1 MDPMQSSADAAEIV
15 PRSPEVMSPDD
26 TGLLVIDMQEK
37 LLAAVPAG
45 AQIVW
50 NVRRLLEAAAL
61 LGLHSAATEQYPEAL
76 GQTVGQLK
84 AHLPAPLRKLTFS
97 GAACGP
103 CAIAWPAV
111 GVDRVLLCGVETH
124 ICIAQTA
131 LDLTAAGFTAY
142 VAVDAVGSRHAID
155 HETALRRLE
164 SAGVIMTTTEA
175 AMFEWCRTAG
185 TPEFKQISALAK
197 ETPP

>member
-1 MDPMQSSADAAEIV
+1 
-15 PRSPEVMSPDD
+15 
-26 TGLLVIDMQEK
+26 
-37 LLAAVPAG
+37 
-45 AQIVW
+45 
-50 NVRRLLEAAAL
+50 
-61 LGLHSAATEQYPEAL
+61 
-76 GQTVGQLK
+76 
-84 AHLPAPLRKLTFS
+84 
-97 GAACGP
+97 
-103 CAIAWPAV
+103 
-111 GVDRVLLCGVETH
+111 VETH

-155 HETALRRLE
+155 RETALRRLE

-175 AMFEWCRTAG
+175 AMFEWCGTAG